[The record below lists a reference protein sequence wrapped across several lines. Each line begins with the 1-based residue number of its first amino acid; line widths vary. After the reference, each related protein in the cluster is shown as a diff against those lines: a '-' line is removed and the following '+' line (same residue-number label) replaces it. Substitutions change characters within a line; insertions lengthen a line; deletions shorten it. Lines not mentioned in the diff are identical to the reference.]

1 MQVHQSSLV
10 KIMEQNQ
17 DHQRRAAAQEFQKA
31 LEQLEGIL
39 QENPTEDEVT
49 PGLHTGNASDEEL
62 CENLGLIDL
71 AAFEDAVA
79 DIEKY
84 LEERTKRK

>member
-1 MQVHQSSLV
+1 
-10 KIMEQNQ
+10 MEQNQ

-31 LEQLEGIL
+31 LDELESIL
-39 QENPTEDEVT
+39 QENPAEDEVT
-49 PGLHTGNASDEEL
+49 PGLHSGNASDQEL

-71 AAFEDAVA
+71 AAFEDAAA

-84 LEERTKRK
+84 LEEKTKKK